1 MTYEHDGAHPFFH
14 VFPREQDLA
23 GSTLE
28 LSLRR
33 ILTQF
38 SFEIELTQDQEELE
52 VLDLL
57 RRDFLLRA
65 DFYPNSRDF
74 LPYELTFDS
83 NLLVPYD
90 EMLHGGCPRTRLPTL
105 VVVPPCT

>member
-14 VFPREQDLA
+14 VFPTEQELA
-23 GSTLE
+23 ESTLE

-38 SFEIELTQDQEELE
+38 SFEIEITQGQEELE

-57 RRDFLLRA
+57 RREFLLRA
-65 DFYPNSRDF
+65 DFYPNS
-74 LPYELTFDS
+74 
-83 NLLVPYD
+83 
-90 EMLHGGCPRTRLPTL
+90 
-105 VVVPPCT
+105 